1 MSFLNKLSFAQLLML
16 RLFIAVGMAALGAWI
31 AAASK
36 KVSHH
41 GLCILISFAAGAL
54 LAVAFFDIIPESIHV
69 AGFVPGVASILSGYL
84 LFWAITR
91 FVFHICPACSATHTE
106 VNFKA
111 ISMAM
116 VVALSVHSF
125 MDGLAIYSGLHTQ
138 SSIGLGVLIAVAY
151 HKLPEGMALTLVAI
165 GSGRSR
171 FQAFLITA
179 GLEAGTTIAGGFA
192 GLAAALPIDSPSA
205 GLLLGHVGGGF
216 VYLVGHALLSE
227 VVKDHPRSTLLAA
240 FAGGT
245 SLVLISLLAGAH

>member
-1 MSFLNKLSFAQLLML
+1 MPFFDDPGFAQLLTL
-16 RLFIAVGMAALGAWI
+16 RLVIAVGMAAFGAWI

-41 GLCILISFAAGAL
+41 GLCLLISFAAGAL

-69 AGFVPGVASILSGYL
+69 AGFLPGIASVLSGYL

-111 ISMAM
+111 ISASMI
-116 VVALSVHSF
+116 VALSVHSF
-125 MDGLAIYSGLHTQ
+125 MDGLAIYSGMHTG
-138 SSIGLGVLIAVAY
+138 SSIGFGVLVAVAY

-171 FQAFLITA
+171 IQAFLITV
-179 GLEAGTTIAGGFA
+179 GLEAGTTIAGGLA
-192 GLAAALPIDSPSA
+192 GLVAALPIDSPSA

-216 VYLVGHALLSE
+216 IYLVGHALLSE

-240 FAGGT
+240 FSGGA